1 MKTVCDNEVSLKH
14 GFTVHV
20 VISHLRVFLLT
31 LDVMLSFLVYNEEEG
46 SQYVH
51 HDILLEAFPLAIEW
65 LDFDPEDT
73 SRPGIL
79 ENKCPA
85 CSNNFVKIFCKIA
98 LIADSLFC
106 YPKHLYAINI

>member
-1 MKTVCDNEVSLKH
+1 MSFKH
-14 GFTVHV
+14 GLTAHV
-20 VISHLRVFLLT
+20 VISHLRGFLLT
-31 LDVMLSFLVYNEEEG
+31 LDVMFSFLVYNEEEG

-73 SRPGIL
+73 SRPGNPRQL
-79 ENKCPA
+79 MPR
-85 CSNNFVKIFCKIA
+85 SNNFVKIFCEIA
-98 LIADSLFC
+98 WIADSLFC